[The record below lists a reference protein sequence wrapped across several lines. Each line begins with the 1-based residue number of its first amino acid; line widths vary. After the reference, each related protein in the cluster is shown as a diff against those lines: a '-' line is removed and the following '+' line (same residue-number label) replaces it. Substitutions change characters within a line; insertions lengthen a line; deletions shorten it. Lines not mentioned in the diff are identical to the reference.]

1 VWWPTGD
8 GSMASRPA
16 ALLQPFPMAQLSR
29 IALVA
34 TVLGHVVQGGILDY
48 LSVRTGRQTSVATE
62 LGAGIPWVP
71 SKSLIKF
78 IVSKKCGQQ
87 YFFVQKNFENIQ
99 KFLIIS
105 SMIV

>member
-1 VWWPTGD
+1 MPLGLWWPTGD

-16 ALLQPFPMAQLSR
+16 ALLNPFSMAHLSR

-48 LSVRTGRQTSVATE
+48 LSVRTGRQTSMVSE

-71 SKSLIKF
+71 SKFCIFHIK
-78 IVSKKCGQQ
+78 I
-87 YFFVQKNFENIQ
+87 EL
-99 KFLIIS
+99 KF
-105 SMIV
+105 